1 MKEHKPIIGI
11 TMGDVNGIGPEL
23 LIKVLTD
30 QRILGSLLPVVYG
43 SGKALFYYRNH
54 FKIEK
59 LPFHQISTISQLN
72 YKKVNFIDCT
82 PDFDKV
88 EMGRPSPKAGAAA
101 FRFLEQAVQDLQDQ
115 KINALVTLPIDKA
128 TIQSP
133 DFKFPGHTEYLAQ
146 RFDVADNLMLMVLDT
161 LRVAVVTGHIPI
173 QDVARSLNTEKII
186 NKLKI
191 LNHSLKMDFSLEKPK
206 IAVLGLNPHAGD
218 NGLIGSEDQNIIVP
232 AVEAAR
238 KSNIL
243 AMGPYPA
250 DGFFAMGHYQK
261 FDAVLAMYHDQGL
274 IPFKTLA
281 QGQGVNFTAGMP
293 VVRTSPDHGTAYDIV
308 GKNIADDISFRE
320 ALYLALDVWRRR
332 TENEA
337 LHANSLKTLKLN
349 KKLPEVATPVE
360 ETEELVAEE
369 NSFPD

>member
-1 MKEHKPIIGI
+1 M
-11 TMGDVNGIGPEL
+11 L
-23 LIKVLTD
+23 
-30 QRILGSLLPVVYG
+30 
-43 SGKALFYYRNH
+43 
-54 FKIEK
+54 
-59 LPFHQISTISQLN
+59 
-72 YKKVNFIDCT
+72 
-82 PDFDKV
+82 
-88 EMGRPSPKAGAAA
+88 
-101 FRFLEQAVQDLQDQ
+101 QDLQDR
-115 KINALVTLPIDKA
+115 KIDALVTLPIDKA

-133 DFKFPGHTEYLAQ
+133 EFTFAGHTEYLAQ
-146 RFDVADNLMLMVLDT
+146 RFGVTDNLMFMVLDT
-161 LRVAVVTGHIPI
+161 LRVAVVTGHIPVR
-173 QDVARSLNTEKII
+173 DVAKSLTTEKII
-186 NKLKI
+186 NKLKL

-218 NGLIGSEDQNIIVP
+218 NGLIGSEDQSIIVP
-232 AVEAAR
+232 ALESAR

-250 DGFFAMGHYQK
+250 DGFFAMGQYQK

-293 VVRTSPDHGTAYDIV
+293 VVRTSPDHGTAYDIT
-308 GKNIADDISFRE
+308 GKNIADDVSFRE

-337 LHANSLKTLKLN
+337 LHANSLKNLKLN
-349 KKLPEVATPVE
+349 KALPEATAPVE

-369 NSFPD
+369 TDFPG